1 MAKSNPGGLA
11 CGDGEVPLEYA
22 LQVSCN
28 TPFAMLAVEHGEEAL
43 AEQAE
48 AFGFGQRLNIPLTV
62 TPSVLGQDLDD
73 AQLAMT
79 AIGQFDVRVTPLQMA
94 MVSAAVAN
102 DGELMTPYLVAT
114 ERGPDLQVTR
124 QADPSVFSEPISPET
139 AATMTDMMVNVVD
152 NGTGQ
157 AAGISGVQVAGKTG
171 TAETGV
177 EGPEGTVQPNAWFTA
192 FAPADDPQVAVAV
205 VLEGTEELGAA
216 GTGGTVAAPVA
227 REIMQAVLDQ

>member
-1 MAKSNPGGLA
+1 
-11 CGDGEVPLEYA
+11 
-22 LQVSCN
+22 
-28 TPFAMLAVEHGEEAL
+28 
-43 AEQAE
+43 
-48 AFGFGQRLNIPLTV
+48 
-62 TPSVLGQDLDD
+62 
-73 AQLAMT
+73 MT
-79 AIGQFDVRVTPLQMA
+79 
-94 MVSAAVAN
+94 
-102 DGELMTPYLVAT
+102 
-114 ERGPDLQVTR
+114 
-124 QADPSVFSEPISPET
+124 ET
-139 AATMTDMMVNVVD
+139 AATMTDLMVNVVD